1 MLGISGGSMKRMVI
15 YFSSL
20 FLFSILTLFTF
31 QNCSK
36 FKPSLSE
43 TNSSLTLNES
53 SLTTSSY
60 FNSQSGLYAYAP
72 SVVSANGELYF
83 FTCHSHHD
91 NQAYYIQDDIYVHT
105 KDGEKMILGNER
117 VLDTRRTDL
126 PWDGY
131 NLCDPSVVQGNFKY
145 NGVPYKYALFYTGAG
160 PYNFSGLNNQ
170 IGLAVS
176 NQLDSGW
183 VRYPHPIIPFS
194 TGHGSPQ
201 QNKYWGLGQ
210 PSAVKIAAGKV
221 LLIFSAG
228 EPDMAGEHRT
238 TVDLS
243 NFTDTQKPLITPYER
258 LNPAGLQSVIGA
270 DNYFTDVDIAFNPT
284 SREFYAIRSKHY
296 NQTNN
301 QSAFPIK
308 VDWSGAGLLV
318 DGYLAPRVEILKI
331 SEADFWNNGAW
342 TAVTDIGKDQTGNF
356 LNHNPGLAKTLDGYL
371 PNPSQISAYFSSACK
386 TDPCGRDDYFYNFSI
401 LSKNIPI
408 ASTPPPE
415 PQPQPL
421 PTPVPEPTP
430 LPIASSNYIINW
442 QPFNNSIYFIDIS
455 EDSNF
460 SRFWNYSTS
469 STQIS
474 WLDFA
479 NNQYGGYPNGQVGRL
494 PNMPAKEKIYY
505 YRVVVSGSEIMRGTL
520 KLNSSNVFTKV
531 ETPLFLLTWTVDSSA
546 TRYLI
551 DISQDSNFTWFWN
564 CQVTGAMKSS
574 VAWSSC
580 QNQGLS
586 GSGVTS
592 EIGPMPVNPVIG
604 VTYYYRVVSFNGEQY
619 GQVVKTGTFKR

>member
-1 MLGISGGSMKRMVI
+1 MKRTAI
-15 YFSSL
+15 FFSSL
-20 FLFSILTLFTF
+20 FLLSIVTIFIF

-36 FKPSLSE
+36 FQPLSAE
-43 TNSSLTLNES
+43 TNSSSTDLNNS
-53 SLTTSSY
+53 DLSTSSF
-60 FNSQSGLYAYAP
+60 FNSQSQSGLYAYAP
-72 SVVSANGELYF
+72 AIIDANGEQFF

-126 PWDGY
+126 AWDGY
-131 NLCDPSVVQGNFKY
+131 NLCDPTVVQGNFKY
-145 NGVPYKYALFYTGAG
+145 NGSSYKYALFYTGAG
-160 PYNFSGLNNQ
+160 PYNFTGLNNQ

-176 NQLDSGW
+176 NQLDTGW
-183 VRYPHPIIPFS
+183 IRYPHPVITFS
-194 TGHGSPQ
+194 AGHGSAA
-201 QNKYWGLGQ
+201 QNKYWGFGQ
-210 PSAVKIAAGKV
+210 PSAIKISAEKV

-243 NFTDTQKPLITPYER
+243 NFTDTQKPVVAQLER
-258 LNPAGLQSVIGA
+258 LNPTGLQSVIGP
-270 DNYFTDVDIAFNPT
+270 DNYFTDVDIAFNPS

-356 LNHNPGLAKTLDGYL
+356 LNHNPGIAKTLDGYL
-371 PNPSQISAYFSSACK
+371 PNANQVTAYFSSACK
-386 TDPCGRDDYFYNFSI
+386 NNPCSRDDYFYNFSI
-401 LSKNIPI
+401 LSKNISI
-408 ASTPPPE
+408 AATPPP
-415 PQPQPL
+415 PPTPT
-421 PTPVPEPTP
+421 PTPVPVPTPEPTP
-430 LPIASSNYIINW
+430 LPVASSNYIINW
-442 QPFNNSIYFIDIS
+442 QSNNNSTYFIDIS
-455 EDSNF
+455 EDNNF

-494 PNMPAKEKIYY
+494 PQMPVKEKIYY
-505 YRVVVSGSEIMRGTL
+505 YRVVASGSEIIRGTL
-520 KLNSSNVFTKV
+520 QLNSANVFTKI
-531 ETPLFLLTWTVDSSA
+531 ETPLFVLSWTVDSLA

-551 DISQDSNFTWFWN
+551 DISQDSNFSWFWN
-564 CQVTGAMKSS
+564 CQAIGVNNNSL
-574 VAWSSC
+574 AWSTC
-580 QNQGLS
+580 QNQGLA
-586 GSGVTS
+586 GSGVTA
-592 EIGPMPVNPVIG
+592 EIGPMPTSPVTS
-604 VTYYYRVVSFNGEQY
+604 VTYYYRVVSFNGDQY
-619 GQVVKTGTFKR
+619 IKVVKTGTIKR

>member
-1 MLGISGGSMKRMVI
+1 MKRMVLL
-15 YFSSL
+15 FSSL
-20 FLFSILTLFTF
+20 FLLSIMALFTF

-36 FKPSLSE
+36 FKPSLTE
-43 TNSSLTLNES
+43 THSSSTATNDS
-53 SLTTSSY
+53 SITTASY
-60 FNSQSGLYAYAP
+60 FNSQSESGLYAYAP
-72 SVVSANGELYF
+72 SIIDINGELLF

-91 NQAYYIQDDIYVHT
+91 NQPYYIQDDIYVHT
-105 KDGEKMILGNER
+105 QGNEKMVIGNER

-126 PWDGY
+126 RWDDY

-145 NGVPYKYALFYTGAG
+145 NGTSYKYAMFYTGAG
-160 PYNFSGLNNQ
+160 LHNYKGLNNQ
-170 IGLAVS
+170 VGLAVS
-176 NQLDSGW
+176 NDLERGW
-183 VRYPHPIIPFS
+183 IRYPHPIIPFS
-194 TGHGSPQ
+194 AGHGSPE
-201 QNKYWGLGQ
+201 QNKYWGFGQ
-210 PSAVKIAAGKV
+210 PSAVKLSAEKI

-228 EPDMAGEHRT
+228 EPDIAGEHRT

-243 NFTDTQKPLITPYER
+243 NFTDTQKPPVTQYER

-270 DNYFTDVDIAFNPT
+270 DQYFTDVDIAFNPT

-301 QSAFPIK
+301 QSAYPIK

-386 TDPCGRDDYFYNFSI
+386 TDPCSRDDYFYNFSI

-442 QPFNNSIYFIDIS
+442 QPFNNSTYFIDIS

-494 PNMPAKEKIYY
+494 PNMPVKEKIYY

-520 KLNSSNVFTKV
+520 KLNSSNVFTKI

>member
-1 MLGISGGSMKRMVI
+1 MA
-15 YFSSL
+15 
-20 FLFSILTLFTF
+20 LFTF

-36 FKPSLSE
+36 FKPSLTE
-43 TNSSLTLNES
+43 THSSSTATNDS
-53 SLTTSSY
+53 SITTASY
-60 FNSQSGLYAYAP
+60 FNSQSESGLYAYAP
-72 SVVSANGELYF
+72 SIIDINGELLF

-91 NQAYYIQDDIYVHT
+91 NQPYYIQDDIYVHT
-105 KDGEKMILGNER
+105 QGNEKMVIGNER

-126 PWDGY
+126 RWDDY

-145 NGVPYKYALFYTGAG
+145 NGTSYKYAMFYTGAG
-160 PYNFSGLNNQ
+160 LHNYKGLNNQ
-170 IGLAVS
+170 VGLAVS
-176 NQLDSGW
+176 NDLERGW
-183 VRYPHPIIPFS
+183 IRYPHPIIPFS
-194 TGHGSPQ
+194 AGHGSPE
-201 QNKYWGLGQ
+201 QNKYWGFGQ
-210 PSAVKIAAGKV
+210 PSAVKLSAEKI

-228 EPDMAGEHRT
+228 EPDIAGEHRT

-243 NFTDTQKPLITPYER
+243 NFTDTQKPPVTQYER

-270 DNYFTDVDIAFNPT
+270 DQYFTDVDIAFNPT

-301 QSAFPIK
+301 QSAYPIK

-386 TDPCGRDDYFYNFSI
+386 TDPCSRDDYFYNFSI

-408 ASTPPPE
+408 ASTQQPTPQPTPSPI

-421 PTPVPEPTP
+421 PTPLPEPNP
-430 LPIASSNYIINW
+430 LPVASSNYIINW
-442 QPFNNSIYFIDIS
+442 QPFNNSTYFIDIS

-494 PNMPAKEKIYY
+494 PSMPVKEKNYY

-531 ETPLFLLTWTVDSSA
+531 EAPLFLLTWTVDESA

-551 DISQDSNFTWFWN
+551 DISQDSNFSWFWN
-564 CQVTGAMKSS
+564 CQVTGTNKSS
-574 VAWSSC
+574 IAWSSC

-586 GSGVTS
+586 GSGITS
-592 EIGPMPVNPVIG
+592 EIGSMPINPVIG
-604 VTYYYRVVSFNGEQY
+604 VTYYYRIVSFNGEQLLKI
-619 GQVVKTGTFKR
+619 VKTGTFKR